1 MCVNVFVCVRAVR
14 WKFHK
19 NMLDT
24 YKLARVGGTCSRV
37 KAVEGEFMRL
47 IWEEIGGQIWSKW
60 NICKTFK
67 QLIQQRI

>member
-1 MCVNVFVCVRAVR
+1 MLSVNALV
-14 WKFHK
+14 
-19 NMLDT
+19 
-24 YKLARVGGTCSRV
+24 
-37 KAVEGEFMRL
+37 GEFKRL

>member
-1 MCVNVFVCVRAVR
+1 MYLCACAAR

-19 NMLDT
+19 NMFYT
-24 YKLARVGGTCSRV
+24 YKLARKGGGGHAPV
-37 KAVEGEFMRL
+37 NALVGEFKRL